1 MQAFLVAKKRTFRGS
16 LGVRVRAIL
25 DEQDRSVTWL
35 AEATGITR
43 ASISRIINEQVGDPS
58 VSIVRKI
65 AEALDVSIGDLLD
78 T

>member
-16 LGVRVRAIL
+16 LGARVRAIL
-25 DEQDRSVTWL
+25 DEQERSVTWL
-35 AEATGITR
+35 AEATGVTR
-43 ASISRIINEQVGDPS
+43 VSLSRIINEQVGDPS

-65 AEALDVSIGDLLD
+65 ADALSVSVGELLD